1 MRGFGFG
8 VAGVVV
14 VVVVFGAA
22 TVVPV
27 GAAVGAAV
35 EVPLPA
41 AELAPVAGVA
51 LGVAAGKVVI
61 GVGKGGNGLVSTAA
75 ISSVRPASD

>member
-8 VAGVVV
+8 VAVVV
-14 VVVVFGAA
+14 GVVVVFGAA

-27 GAAVGAAV
+27 GAAVDG
-35 EVPLPA
+35 PLPA
-41 AELAPVAGVA
+41 AEFAPVAGVA
-51 LGVAAGKVVI
+51 PGVAAGNVVI
-61 GVGKGGNGLVSTAA
+61 GVGNGGKGLFKTAA

>member
-8 VAGVVV
+8 VAVVV
-14 VVVVFGAA
+14 GFGAA

-27 GAAVGAAV
+27 GVAV

-41 AELAPVAGVA
+41 AEFAPVAGVA

-61 GVGKGGNGLVSTAA
+61 GVGNGGNGLFRTPA
-75 ISSVRPASD
+75 ISSFRPASV